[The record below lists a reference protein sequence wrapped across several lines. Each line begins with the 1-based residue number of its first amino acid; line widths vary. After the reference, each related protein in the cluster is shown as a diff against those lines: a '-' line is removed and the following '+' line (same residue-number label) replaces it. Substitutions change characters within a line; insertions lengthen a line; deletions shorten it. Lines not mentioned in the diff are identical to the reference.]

1 MNPGSDIV
9 RMREIARE
17 RLEKAPRL
25 HTKAVCRRAGRA
37 WTEADDQEV
46 WARLGHLPRT
56 AGGHLSTAN
65 GVGAMVKQLATH
77 FGRTEVAIRSR
88 LKHLDDPTH
97 AAHSRLH
104 GASSTAYVSNALPV
118 TSLGASA
125 HASPSMSGEDDFF
138 STILKGGTQF
148 PFCMGLRGMGLHAA
162 PIESPPAVDRT
173 KPPTDATPA
182 TFEYDLDVAE
192 NCTGTPLVQPCGM
205 RTLIG
210 PVAASKAPFMKTL
223 LNPNGEPA
231 WVLDALK
238 SEQSDDPFTDYSSF
252 SLRAFRL
259 AVATLRQLGMR
270 VSLTAAD
277 PHKLRKLGYS
287 EDTIAEHCKLRPD
300 EVDSLLSGNFVDID
314 KIERFHLPLV
324 ATDSSGTKLVEVVG
338 VEGMC
343 LNHMWIRFM
352 LYPAVSA
359 DEEERI
365 KKTLRMARVA
375 VVTLPHQPQVVPMRA
390 LPDCRL
396 SVVHGYGAPAR
407 PDDPRP
413 WNTKTDLASLFSLER
428 GNGKVIG
435 KALLAYKNSEMNT
448 SGPTLEIIEV
458 ATEWRQRGYGTA
470 LLSAVEDYYKALFSP
485 LDTQDS
491 WRPTGK
497 PLRDMQPG
505 EMSLYYVNLSCLV
518 GERGLRLSACY
529 VNSAYASRWLQ
540 RRGFE
545 DDDGMGEELSK
556 LLLGDDFEDFDA
568 AEEDSFDDYGG
579 YGSEFSDE
587 DDDRPVQCRGVT
599 LQGKRCRVT
608 SDTGVAVA
616 QPLREGERFCKHHR
630 AR

>member
-1 MNPGSDIV
+1 M
-9 RMREIARE
+9 
-17 RLEKAPRL
+17 
-25 HTKAVCRRAGRA
+25 AGRA
-37 WTEADDQEV
+37 WTEADDREV
-46 WARLGHLPRT
+46 WVRLGHLPRT

-65 GVGAMVKQLATH
+65 GVGAMVQQLAAQ

-97 AAHSRLH
+97 AAHARLH
-104 GASSTAYVSNALPV
+104 GASSTASVSNSLPA

-125 HASPSMSGEDDFF
+125 HASPSMRGEEDLFRA
-138 STILKGGTQF
+138 ILRGETQF
-148 PFCMGLRGMGLHAA
+148 PFSMGLGGMGLNAA

-210 PVAASKAPFMKTL
+210 PVAALKVPFMKTL
-223 LNPNGEPA
+223 LNINGEPS

-238 SEQSDDPFTDYSSF
+238 AEQSDDPDDYSIF
-252 SLRAFRL
+252 QFRAFRL
-259 AVATLRQLGMR
+259 AVAALRELGMR

-277 PHKLRKLGYS
+277 PHKLRKDGDS
-287 EDTIAEHCKLRPD
+287 KASIAQYCKLRPD
-300 EVDSLLSGNFVDID
+300 EVDRLLSGNFVHAH
-314 KIERFHLPLV
+314 ELQRSFLPLV

-338 VEGMC
+338 VEGGR
-343 LNHMWIRFM
+343 LNHIWIRFM

-359 DEEERI
+359 DEEERL

-435 KALLAYKNSEMNT
+435 KALLAYKNSEMDT

-458 ATEWRQRGYGTA
+458 ATEWRQRGYGSA
-470 LLSAVEDYYKALFSP
+470 LLTAVEDYYKALFSP

-497 PLRDMQPG
+497 PSRDMPPG
-505 EMSLYYVNLSCLV
+505 EMSLYYVDLRRLV
-518 GERGLRLSACY
+518 GVRGLRLSACY

-556 LLLGDDFEDFDA
+556 LLLGDDLDDF
-568 AEEDSFDDYGG
+568 EEDSFDDDDG

-587 DDDRPVQCRGVT
+587 DYDRPVQCRGVT

-608 SDTGVAVA
+608 SDTGVAAA
-616 QPLREGERFCKHHR
+616 QPLRDGERYCKHHR